1 MNGFIDGIQW
11 ILDSAHW
18 SGVDGIP
25 ARMWEHVQ
33 LSLIALVLASL
44 IAIPLGLLVGHT
56 RRGSFLTAQLAN
68 LGRAIPSFAVLSV
81 TYLVVIKISPRLA
94 FGSVPTIVA
103 LVLLAFPVILINTF
117 VGIQQV
123 DQDTVEAAR
132 GMGMSG
138 SQVLT
143 RLEIPLGMPLIMT
156 GIRLAAVLVVATAG
170 LAALVA
176 GGGLGRYVV
185 DGFALQ
191 ETDRVVAGSIL
202 IALLAIGTDVLFSAL
217 GKATAPRLTS
227 AGARASSGRADR
239 RRETTGRPVG
249 V

>member
-1 MNGFIDGIQW
+1 
-11 ILDSAHW
+11 
-18 SGVDGIP
+18 
-25 ARMWEHVQ
+25 
-33 LSLIALVLASL
+33 
-44 IAIPLGLLVGHT
+44 
-56 RRGSFLTAQLAN
+56 
-68 LGRAIPSFAVLSV
+68 
-81 TYLVVIKISPRLA
+81 
-94 FGSVPTIVA
+94 VPTIVA

-132 GMGMSG
+132 GMGLSG
-138 SQVLT
+138 RQVLT
-143 RLEIPLGMPLIMT
+143 QLELPMGMPLIMT

-202 IALLAIGTDVLFSAL
+202 IALLAIVTDVLFSAL
-217 GKATAPRLTS
+217 GRATAPRLTS
-227 AGARASSGRADR
+227 TGARAPSSRADR
-239 RRETTGRPVG
+239 RREPPGRPVD